1 MRLKKVI
8 YLSSIALI
16 MSYFFS
22 TPIFK
27 TKSKFKALAKDNSF
41 SIMSFNSQLSYYS
54 GGKKENVKSQQKKII
69 HFLNQ
74 EKPSILCLQEARTGL
89 SEKLNY
95 PYHTIFNFNHIYSNY
110 EIISGKQLNFN
121 ETSSNNSCFADLII
135 HRDTIRVYNLHLESL
150 HLGNDEYNLFQEW
163 DETPIEKQLQTK
175 SKALSTK
182 ISHASHK
189 RVTQVDQIIK
199 SIKNSP
205 YPTVICGDFNDVP
218 QSFIYRKLTK
228 THKDAFLEAGK
239 GLGTT
244 YRNLIFP
251 FRIDFILANEQWS
264 VFNFLVLDDKLSDH
278 QAIRCDIELN

>member
-69 HFLNQ
+69 HFLNE

-89 SEKLNY
+89 SENLNY
-95 PYHTIFNFNHIYSNY
+95 PYHALFNFNHIYSNY

-121 ETSSNNSCFADLII
+121 EASSNNSCYADLLI
-135 HRDTIRVYNLHLESL
+135 HKDTIRVYNLHLESL

-199 SIKNSP
+199 SINKSP
-205 YPTVICGDFNDVP
+205 YPTIICGDFNEVP
-218 QSFIYRKLTK
+218 QSYIYRKLT
-228 THKDAFLEAGK
+228 TGHKDGFLEAGK
-239 GLGTT
+239 GLGST
-244 YRNLIFP
+244 YRKLIFP
-251 FRIDFILANEQWS
+251 FRIDFILAHEQWS
-264 VFNFLVLDDKLSDH
+264 VFNFLVLNDKLSDH